1 MRLCLALASL
11 VVLAPAAQAAGRCA
25 EGASE
30 TRHSAVI
37 AGKRVPYTVCAG
49 TLTVREPVSQAHGRI
64 FYTAYLATGAKRR
77 PLTFVWNGGPGA
89 DSRLLHFHALGPRVI
104 RNGALVDNA
113 ASPLNASDLV
123 FVDPIGTGFSRA
135 DAAEQAKHF
144 YGTMAD
150 IAVTAGFVGT
160 FNSAYDRAN
169 APLYLAGESFGT
181 WRAAGVAQAL
191 VQAGTPVAGMALI
204 SGGIPLGDMPER
216 NLLRALSIDSRVAT
230 AHALR
235 RLSPRLQANQ
245 ARALAEAHRWALSEY
260 LPALAAPQSL
270 SSDRR
275 AEVIAR
281 LAAFHGLDAKA
292 VDPSTLWI
300 SPKQFRTAL
309 LADQGKVLDVFDMR
323 QTSPSS
329 DSATE
334 GKLILNYYRSALGYR
349 PGQYAGIDA
358 PADAVGGN
366 WQYDQA
372 PITKDSLARAI
383 AGEGPP
389 SPSQPWTL
397 RAMEKAPR
405 LRTWVAAGMYDS
417 LNSCA
422 GNRATVA
429 ALPKTIA
436 ARFVLRCYAGGH
448 MMYEDPA
455 ETLRFGRDFAAFV
468 RTSA

>member
-1 MRLCLALASL
+1 
-11 VVLAPAAQAAGRCA
+11 V
-25 EGASE
+25 
-30 TRHSAVI
+30 RHSAVI
-37 AGKRVPYTVCAG
+37 GGKRLPYTVCAG
-49 TLTVREPVSQAHGRI
+49 TLAVREPVSQAQGHI
-64 FYTAYLATGAKRR
+64 FYTAYLAGGGKKR

-89 DSRLLHFHALGPRVI
+89 DSRLLHFRALGPRVI
-104 RNGALVDNA
+104 RNGVMADNA
-113 ASPLNASDLV
+113 ASPLTASDLV

-135 DAAEQAKHF
+135 DNAKEAKHF
-144 YGTMAD
+144 YGTTAD
-150 IAVTAGFVGT
+150 IAVTTRFVGA
-160 FNSAYDRAN
+160 FRSAYGRTN

-181 WRAAGVAQAL
+181 WRAAGVGEAL
-191 VQAGTPVAGMALI
+191 VRAGTPVVGVALI
-204 SGGIPLGDMPER
+204 SGGIPLGDMPDR
-216 NLLRALSIDSRVAT
+216 NLARALSLDSRVAT
-230 AHALR
+230 AHALGR
-235 RLSPRLQANQ
+235 RSPRLRADR
-245 ARALAEAHRWALSEY
+245 ARMLAEAQRWALREY
-260 LPALAAPQSL
+260 MPALAAPQSL
-270 SSDRR
+270 SPARR
-275 AEVIAR
+275 AEVIAA

-309 LADQGKVLDVFDMR
+309 LAGEGKVLDVFDMR
-323 QTSPSS
+323 QTAPTSE
-329 DSATE
+329 SAAE
-334 GKLILNYYRSALGYR
+334 GRLILDYYRSALGYR
-349 PGQYAGIDA
+349 AGQYAGIDA
-358 PADAVGGN
+358 PASSVGSD

-422 GNRATVA
+422 GNRAAVDG
-429 ALPKTIA
+429 LPKTVA

-455 ETLRFGRDFAAFV
+455 EALRFGRDFAAFI
-468 RTSA
+468 RSSA